1 MKKQRKN
8 RICQN
13 NYISISFHYPSIILV
28 ILFSLLLREGR
39 KITNIGVAVIFEG
52 STGHHLWIRL
62 NVKTRKKREVVPA
75 SLFSPGL
82 PQSLGRVLRG
92 MMIHRG
98 LAQFNQ
104 RFMNENPRTCRV
116 SNSAYRDTRDR
127 PPLLFAMPR
136 KHVDY
141 APRDIR
147 YQEKRS
153 QLRSLSLSCVLLSA
167 SVVIVLTRFHFFPF
181 FFFLFLVIT
190 IYRKNQI
197 RIRSVLRIATMSRG
211 VICLKF
217 NLL

>member
-153 QLRSLSLSCVLLSA
+153 QLRSLSLSCCSLRLL
-167 SVVIVLTRFHFFPF
+167 
-181 FFFLFLVIT
+181 
-190 IYRKNQI
+190 
-197 RIRSVLRIATMSRG
+197 
-211 VICLKF
+211 
-217 NLL
+217 